1 MRTRKNSSLRLVDT
15 NIFLCLAFEDLG
27 YIHCGELLDR
37 TFTEERRLLLSSI
50 QITELYTPFLR
61 AQDSQGLEGMKS
73 EIRKLQPKI
82 RNVDWE
88 IAETAAKLRSTIRT
102 PEGRWLALADSIIL
116 ATAIV
121 EEAEGLYT
129 IDTDFAKV
137 DQIRVRAPQME
148 LKEWIERYGT
158 EEQRKI
164 MQLL

>member
-1 MRTRKNSSLRLVDT
+1 
-15 NIFLCLAFEDLG
+15 
-27 YIHCGELLDR
+27 
-37 TFTEERRLLLSSI
+37 
-50 QITELYTPFLR
+50 
-61 AQDSQGLEGMKS
+61 MKS